1 MNLSPDHELPSRDP
15 PLPWREFVAAP
26 LVPIALA
33 VTIGLIADRY
43 VGVPT
48 LAGFSVAATG
58 LIGWAVFRAK
68 PFAIVWLWVAFAGLA
83 AAYHHAHRHEFP
95 PDDIARFAKDEPV
108 ILKVRGV
115 LADEPITRKHNTTDP
130 LAPPRRTDLDVCTL
144 DVTGVET
151 AAGWQPAS
159 GMVRLWVDRDTP
171 VTAPPLNGLRAG
183 DTVQAVGR
191 FAVPQPPGNPGERDY
206 FDYSLDRRI
215 RGDLR
220 VSDTSA
226 AVLRLDAGGWSLTRL
241 LTWVRS
247 RSTATLTDS
256 LGESRAPIGRAL
268 LLGDG
273 AAMDRTEWDAFVRT
287 GVVHVLAIS
296 GQHLVLLAAFVW
308 VALAVV
314 GVPRRKAAWVVAAV
328 VVGYAVLTG
337 LRPSALRAA
346 VMVSA
351 VCGAI
356 VLRRSVF
363 AANSFALAWL
373 AVVAANPTDAF
384 DLGCKLSFLSVFVL
398 VWGVSRWVAPK
409 PLSPL
414 ERLIEESRSV
424 PEKLIRGA
432 VRAVAVAYA
441 INFALFVANAPL
453 LVAEQNIVSPVSLL
467 VGPPLVLL
475 TSVALLCGFLL
486 LLLAPVPVA
495 ADVLAAL
502 TRWSLALAERCVHV
516 ADGIAGGSVYLPGI
530 PTWWLVGFYLCV
542 AAVVLLG
549 WRHSRLFQLAALMW
563 VLIGLLVPTVHRPSD
578 ELRVAFLAVGH
589 GQCVVLETPDGRC
602 LLYDAG
608 TTAGPDAV
616 RRVIAPYLWHRGVR
630 RIDEVFVSHADAD
643 HFNGLAQLVRRFP
656 VGRVTFT
663 PSFADKPA
671 REVDETIA
679 VLKRAEVPM
688 RTVHAGQSFAAGEVA
703 FEVLHPPADGPP
715 GIENERSLVLAV
727 RHAGHT
733 LLLTGDLEKAGT
745 SRVLSLPPVAAD
757 VLQAP
762 HHGSRAA
769 FPVALR
775 DWSKPR
781 WVIVS
786 RGNLY
791 SNTVTAADTGV
802 HTWGTHTH
810 GTVTVRSHP
819 SGLTVEAFR
828 TGRAEV
834 VRGR

>member
-1 MNLSPDHELPSRDP
+1 MDLSPDPDP
-15 PLPWREFVAAP
+15 PLSELPVPWREFTAAP
-26 LVPIALA
+26 LVPVALSA
-33 VTIGLIADRY
+33 TLGLIADRY

-48 LAGFSVAATG
+48 LVGFGVAVAG
-58 LIGWAVFRAK
+58 LIGWAVFRK
-68 PFAIVWLWVAFAGLA
+68 LPHAIVWLWVAFAGLA
-83 AAYHHAHRHEFP
+83 AAYHNAHRHEFP
-95 PDDIARFAKDEPV
+95 PDDIAQYARSEPV
-108 ILKVRGV
+108 ILKVRGG
-115 LADEPITRKHNTTDP
+115 LADEPTTRKHNTTDP

-151 AAGWQPAS
+151 PAGWQPAS
-159 GMVRLWVDRDTP
+159 GMVRLWVDRDMP
-171 VTAPPLNGLRAG
+171 ATAPPLNGLRAG

-220 VSDTSA
+220 VSDSSA
-226 AVLRLDAGGWSLTRL
+226 AVVRLDAGGWSLTRL
-241 LTWVRS
+241 LTWIRS

-256 LGESRAPIGRAL
+256 LGESHAPVGRAL

-308 VALAVV
+308 FALAVV

-328 VVGYAVLTG
+328 VIGYAVLTG

-346 VMVSA
+346 VMVAA

-356 VLRRSVF
+356 VLRRPVF

-373 AVVAANPTDAF
+373 AVIAANPADAF
-384 DLGCKLSFLSVFVL
+384 DLGSKLSFLSVLVL
-398 VWGVSRWVAPK
+398 VWGVGRWVAPK

-441 INFALFVANAPL
+441 LNFVLFVANSPVL
-453 LVAEQNIVSPVSLL
+453 IAEQNIVSPVSLL
-467 VGPPLVLL
+467 VGPLLVLL

-486 LLLAPVPVA
+486 LLLAPVPVVG
-495 ADVLAAL
+495 DVLAAF
-502 TRWSLALAERCVHV
+502 TRWSLTVAERCVHV
-516 ADGIAGGSVYLPGI
+516 ADGIPGGSVYLPGI

-549 WRHSRLFQLAALMW
+549 WRHSRLFQLAALAW
-563 VLIGLLVPTVHRPSD
+563 LLIGLLVPSASHPTD
-578 ELRVAFLAVGH
+578 ELRVAYLAVGH

-602 LLYDAG
+602 LVYDAG

-656 VGRVTFT
+656 VGRVSFT
-663 PSFADKPA
+663 PSFAERPT

-679 VLKRAEVPM
+679 VLKRAGVPM
-688 RTVHAGQSFAAGEVA
+688 RTASAGEAFAAGEVS
-703 FEVLHPPADGPP
+703 FEVLHPPPDGPP
-715 GIENERSLVLAV
+715 GVENERSLVLAV

-733 LLLTGDLEKAGT
+733 ILLTGDLEKAGT
-745 SRVLSLPPVAAD
+745 TRVLGLPPVAAD
-757 VLQAP
+757 ILQAP

-769 FPVALR
+769 FPPGLR
-775 DWSKPR
+775 EWARPR
-781 WVIVS
+781 WVIMP

-791 SNTVTAADTGV
+791 SNTVSETETGV
-802 HTWGTHTH
+802 PTWDTHTH
-810 GTVTVRSHP
+810 GTITVRSHP

-828 TGRAEV
+828 TGRVEV

>member
-1 MNLSPDHELPSRDP
+1 MDLSPDPDP
-15 PLPWREFVAAP
+15 PPPDPPVPWREFAAAP
-26 LVPIALA
+26 LVPVALA
-33 VTIGLIADRY
+33 VTFGLIADRY
-43 VGVPT
+43 VGMPT
-48 LAGFSVAATG
+48 LSGFAVAAAG

-68 PFAIVWLWVAFAGLA
+68 SFAIVWLWVAFAGLA

-95 PDDIARFAKDEPV
+95 PDDIARFARPEPV

-115 LADEPITRKHNTTDP
+115 LADEPTTRKHNTTDP
-130 LAPPRRTDLDVCTL
+130 LAPARRTDLDVCTL

-151 AAGWQPAS
+151 PAGWQPAS
-159 GMVRLWVDRDTP
+159 GTVRLWVDRDVP
-171 VTAPPLNGLRAG
+171 ASSPPLNGLRAG
-183 DTVQAVGR
+183 DMVQAVGR

-206 FDYSLDRRI
+206 FDHSLDRRI

-220 VSDTSA
+220 VSDTTA
-226 AVLRLDAGGWSLTRL
+226 AVVRLDAGGWSLTRL

-247 RSTATLTDS
+247 RSTATLTDL
-256 LGESRAPIGRAL
+256 LGESQAPIGRAL

-273 AAMDRTEWDAFVRT
+273 TAMDRTEWDAFVRT

-308 VALAVV
+308 VALAAV

-328 VVGYAVLTG
+328 VIGYAVLTG

-356 VLRRSVF
+356 VLRRPVF

-373 AVVAANPTDAF
+373 AVVAANPADAF
-384 DLGCKLSFLSVFVL
+384 DLGCKLSFLTVFAL
-398 VWGVSRWVAPK
+398 VWGVGRWVVPK

-414 ERLIEESRSV
+414 ERLIEESRSL
-424 PEKLIRGA
+424 PEKLIR
-432 VRAVAVAYA
+432 RAFRVVFMAYA
-441 INFALFVANAPL
+441 ITFALFAVNAPL
-453 LVAEQNIVSPVSLL
+453 LIAEQNIVSPVSLL

-486 LLLAPVPVA
+486 LLLAPVPLVA
-495 ADVLAAL
+495 DILAAL
-502 TRWSLALAERCVHV
+502 TRWSLALSERCVHF
-516 ADGIAGGSVYLPGI
+516 ADEMPGGSVYLPGI

-542 AAVVLLG
+542 VAVVLLG
-549 WRHSRLFQLAALMW
+549 WRHSRRFQLAALAW
-563 VLIGLLVPTVHRPSD
+563 VLIGLVVPSVNRPTD

-589 GQCVVLETPDGRC
+589 GQCVVMETPDGRC
-602 LLYDAG
+602 LVYDAG

-643 HFNGLAQLVRRFP
+643 HFNGLAQLVQRFP

-663 PSFADKPA
+663 PSFAERPT

-679 VLKRAEVPM
+679 VLKRADIPIRV
-688 RTVHAGQSFAAGEVA
+688 VHAGQSFAAGDVT
-703 FEVLHPPADGPP
+703 FEVLHPPLDGPP
-715 GIENERSLVLAV
+715 GVENERSLVLAV

-745 SRVLSLPPVAAD
+745 SRVLGLPAVPAD
-757 VLQAP
+757 ILQAP

-769 FPVALR
+769 FPTALKTWAR
-775 DWSKPR
+775 PR

-786 RGNLY
+786 RGDLY
-791 SNTVTAADTGV
+791 SNTVTDADTGV
-802 HTWGTHTH
+802 PTWDTHTN

-819 SGLTVEAFR
+819 GGLTVEAFR
-828 TGRAEV
+828 TGQVEV
-834 VRGR
+834 VRRR

>member
-1 MNLSPDHELPSRDP
+1 MDLSPDPDP
-15 PLPWREFVAAP
+15 PPPDPMPTWQEFAAAP
-26 LVPIALA
+26 LVPVALA
-33 VTIGLIADRY
+33 VTLGLITDRY

-48 LAGFSVAATG
+48 LVGFGVAAVG
-58 LIGWAVFRAK
+58 LIGWAVFRAR

-95 PDDIARFAKDEPV
+95 PDDIARFARPEPV
-108 ILKVRGV
+108 ILMVRGI
-115 LADEPITRKHNTTDP
+115 LADEPTTRKHNTTDP
-130 LAPPRRTDLDVCTL
+130 LAPARRTDIDVCTL

-151 AAGWQPAS
+151 SAGWLPVS
-159 GMVRLWVDRDTP
+159 GTVRLWVDRDVP
-171 VTAPPLNGLRAG
+171 ATAPPLNGLRAG

-220 VSDTSA
+220 VSDTTA
-226 AVLRLDAGGWSLTRL
+226 AVVRLDAGGRSLTRL

-256 LGESRAPIGRAL
+256 LGESQSPIGRAL

-273 AAMDRTEWDAFVRT
+273 VAMDRTEWDAFVRT

-308 VALAVV
+308 VALAAV

-328 VVGYAVLTG
+328 VIGYAVLTG

-351 VCGAI
+351 LCGAI
-356 VLRRSVF
+356 VLRRPVF

-373 AVVAANPTDAF
+373 AVVAMNPADAF
-384 DLGCKLSFLSVFVL
+384 DLGCKLSFLTVFAL
-398 VWGVSRWVAPK
+398 VWGASRWVRPK
-409 PLSPL
+409 PRTPL
-414 ERLIEESRSV
+414 EQLIESSLSL
-424 PEKLIRGA
+424 PERGL
-432 VRAVAVAYA
+432 RMLLRGLVAVYTV
-441 INFALFVANAPL
+441 NLVLFVVATPML
-453 LVAEQNIVSPVSLL
+453 IAEQNIVSPVGLL
-467 VGPPLVLL
+467 IGPPLVLL

-486 LLLAPVPVA
+486 LLLAPVPLVA
-495 ADVLAAL
+495 GVLAAL
-502 TRWSLALAERCVHV
+502 TRWSLALAERCVHF
-516 ADGIAGGSVYLPGI
+516 ADNIPGGSVYLPGL

-549 WRHSRLFQLAALMW
+549 WRHSRLFQLAAVVW
-563 VLIGLLVPTVHRPSD
+563 VLIGLIVPTVHRPAD

-589 GQCVVLETPDGRC
+589 GQCVVMETPDGRC
-602 LLYDAG
+602 LVYDAG
-608 TTAGPDAV
+608 ATAGPDAV

-663 PSFADKPA
+663 PSFAERPT
-671 REVDETIA
+671 REVDESIA
-679 VLKRAEVPM
+679 VLKRADVPM
-688 RTVHAGQSFAAGEVA
+688 RTVHAGQSFAAGDVS

-733 LLLTGDLEKAGT
+733 ILLTGDLEKAGMT
-745 SRVLSLPPVAAD
+745 RVLGLPPVPAD
-757 VLQAP
+757 ILQAP

-769 FPVALR
+769 FPAGLR
-775 DWSKPR
+775 EWTKPR

-786 RGNLY
+786 RGDLY
-791 SNTVTAADTGV
+791 SNTVTDADTGV
-802 HTWGTHTH
+802 PTWDTHTH